1 MVNEE
6 VIKAMGAF
14 GGGIASTGRV
24 CGALVGGVA
33 LVSSI
38 YSRGNLN
45 EKEDPKMWRLGYKLT
60 KIFETLTQPYGGI
73 NCREIAQVNWKS
85 KEATQEFYENPESRR
100 ELCVQLVGDF
110 AYALGEILD
119 KEAERDK

>member
-73 NCREIAQVNWKS
+73 NCREIA
-85 KEATQEFYENPESRR
+85 
-100 ELCVQLVGDF
+100 
-110 AYALGEILD
+110 
-119 KEAERDK
+119 